1 MEQLLILG
9 PKAAAETRRRIERA
23 AKVVQE
29 GSERLLVVEGTEDT
43 VREIAALP
51 GMSTPDTLSADT
63 AKQLSSGERLFVDA
77 WRKQAKMAKKN
88 RAGQGLSWSAKGY
101 RPP

>member
-1 MEQLLILG
+1 MEQLLILDQE
-9 PKAAAETRRRIERA
+9 AAAGTRRRIERM

-29 GSERLLVVEGTEDT
+29 RSERLLVVDGTEGAL
-43 VREIAALP
+43 RKIALP
-51 GMSTPDTLSADT
+51 GVSTLDRLSADT
-63 AKQLSSGERLFVDA
+63 AKQLSSGEQMFLAA
-77 WRKQAKMAKKN
+77 WRKQARMATKK